1 MIFRLILILTI
12 SLAVYSCENKQ
23 EFIDSQNNTT
33 DIVTESIAN
42 FQSISSID
50 SLEYVAQL
58 AEENLMPILS
68 DSAIATYYYQV
79 GMLYYRLSSFE
90 HALRYFT
97 MAEIAFS
104 KADLMLKATQMLANQ
119 AVLQELKGNYKEA
132 IRIYISTAE
141 VFKEYGDSVS
151 WASALG
157 NIGVVYE
164 EMGMADKAIY
174 YDKLGLAIKLAR
186 HDTLGAA
193 TNYNNIG
200 VAFSELLNIPDSAI
214 YYYTKA
220 FEIYKKKG
228 HSFHCAKARN
238 NLGMLYILLNQF
250 DLANYHL
257 QKADHIFDSIGNLQ
271 GKAIT
276 HRYFGELYFT
286 QGDDRKSLEYFERA
300 MDIFKQINDKK
311 SLMEMGSL
319 MSKVYISMGRY
330 SEATQMMQYR
340 NVLKDSLMN
349 AENKAIIVD
358 MESKYQLK
366 EKNKTIQVLQ
376 LEEEISRKQI
386 RNQLMFI
393 SLLIVVFVLIFVI
406 FYYNS
411 LKNKLNQKQLRL
423 ELQNYL
429 FMIDEMKLQIEEKGD
444 CSKFSEEKI
453 KEFELSDREAEV
465 LILISRGYKN
475 SDIADKLFVSQNTIK
490 THIKNIYIKLDVK
503 NRVEALKKVDIV

>member
-1 MIFRLILILTI
+1 MIFRLILIITI

-23 EFIDSQNNTT
+23 EFADTKSDTN
-33 DIVTESIAN
+33 DVVTESIEN

-50 SLEYVAQL
+50 SLEYVTQI
-58 AEENLMPILS
+58 AEEDLIPILS

-79 GMLYYRLSSFE
+79 GMLYYRLSGFE
-90 HALRYFT
+90 QALRYFT

-104 KADLMLKATQMLANQ
+104 KADLVLKATQMLANQ

-141 VFKEYGDSVS
+141 VFKEYGDSTS

-164 EMGMADKAIY
+164 EMGMAEKAIY

-200 VAFSELLNIPDSAI
+200 VAFSELLNLPDSAI

-220 FEIYKKKG
+220 FEIYKDNKN
-228 HSFHCAKARN
+228 SFHCAQARN
-238 NLGMLYILLNQF
+238 NLGMLYIMLNQF
-250 DLANYHL
+250 DLARFHL
-257 QKADHIFDSIGNLQ
+257 EKADHIFDSIGNLQ

-276 HRYFGELYFT
+276 QRYFGELYFT
-286 QGDDRKSLEYFERA
+286 KGDDRSSLEYFEKA
-300 MDIFKQINDKK
+300 MAIFKQINDKK

-330 SEATQMMQYR
+330 SEATKMMQYR
-340 NVLKDSLMN
+340 NILKDSLMN

-366 EKNKTIQVLQ
+366 EKNKTIEVLQ
-376 LEEEISRKQI
+376 LEDELQRKQI

-393 SLLIVVFVLIFVI
+393 GLLIVVFLLIILV
-406 FYYNS
+406 FYFNTI
-411 LKNKLNQKQLRL
+411 KNKLNQKQLRL

-429 FMIDEMKLQIEEKGD
+429 LRIDEMQLKIDKEGD
-444 CSKFSEEKI
+444 CAKFSKD
-453 KEFELSDREAEV
+453 KLKGFDLSEREIEV
-465 LILISRGYKN
+465 LKFIAQGYKN
-475 SDIADKLFVSQNTIK
+475 SEIADKLFVSQNTIK
-490 THIKNIYIKLDVK
+490 THIKNIYVKLDVK
-503 NRVEALKKVDIV
+503 NRVEALKRVDVV